1 MWAACSCRDSIIPH
15 KKVAQSQILGK
26 IKGPADHSPGLM
38 WFYFVLSLAIV
49 SVIARVINAV
59 TLSPWAAACC
69 CISSFVLSSF
79 FTVIVIL
86 SYVLLFHL
94 FLLAALAFPLI
105 LAASLYF
112 PVSRCIRSAQ
122 ACKIYPCVLWPAAAA
137 AAFIFSAS
145 SFNGLNSIRPH
156 FSLYRVIAAL
166 FASLTDIFCALLV
179 CFSYYSTFILYS
191 AVYILYKLCHAILR
205 SVCAVL

>member
-26 IKGPADHSPGLM
+26 IKGPANDPPGLM
-38 WFYFVLSLAIV
+38 WFYFA
-49 SVIARVINAV
+49 
-59 TLSPWAAACC
+59 
-69 CISSFVLSSF
+69 LSSF

-94 FLLAALAFPLI
+94 FLLAALAFPPI

-205 SVCAVL
+205 SVVQFSKLYSVVLTFIYTP